1 MADVADQA
9 TMLNQDDIDQGVSAA
24 RGRVPDPSEP
34 GPEVCPECEEPIPEA
49 RRRMG
54 YQVCVECAE

>member
-24 RGRVPDPSEP
+24 RGRVPDPSQP
-34 GPEVCPECEEPIPEA
+34 GPEECPECGERIPDG
-49 RRRMG
+49 RRRLG
-54 YQVCVECAE
+54 Y